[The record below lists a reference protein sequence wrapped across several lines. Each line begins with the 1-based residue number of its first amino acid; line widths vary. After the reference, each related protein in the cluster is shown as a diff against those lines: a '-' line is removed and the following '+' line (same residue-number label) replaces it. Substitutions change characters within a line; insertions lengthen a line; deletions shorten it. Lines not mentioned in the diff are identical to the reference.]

1 MQNDQTL
8 TLEDLVPGSE
18 GRIAQIEGEK
28 PFQQR
33 LFDLGF
39 VPGTPVR
46 LIRKAFL
53 GDPLEVKL
61 RGYHLA
67 IRKTDARKI
76 LLQGLR

>member
-1 MQNDQTL
+1 MQTEQTV
-8 TLEDLVPGSE
+8 TLEDLAPGSQAA
-18 GRIAQIEGEK
+18 IAGVRGEK
-28 PFQQR
+28 SFQQR
-33 LFDLGF
+33 LYDLGF
-39 VPGTPVR
+39 VPGTPVT